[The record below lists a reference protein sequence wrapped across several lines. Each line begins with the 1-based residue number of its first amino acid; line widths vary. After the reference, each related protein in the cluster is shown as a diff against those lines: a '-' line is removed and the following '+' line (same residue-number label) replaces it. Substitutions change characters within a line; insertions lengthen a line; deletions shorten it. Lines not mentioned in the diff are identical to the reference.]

1 MEFPMLLCAVIFT
14 INIVLINGVEIPKMT
29 PHCDE
34 IDGIPVR
41 GAFLENKV
49 LAQGLNRPY
58 QLSYH
63 RKKHEI
69 FFSNNEGN
77 DTEDKFEIRRL
88 YHNGTDATVEQVEN
102 GFATAID
109 EENQIAF
116 FGGSSGVYKMNLEDG
131 KITRILEK
139 YDIWDMFFKKHLYFI
154 EYPEQ
159 KLFKYTHNKRNT
171 SKEKKNKE
179 KNVEHEA
186 LQEHWIHEKIYQFVI
201 DGDDDVFITNE
212 TGLFMIKN
220 GTEHRIR
227 IHGETVFR
235 AIEINHKG
243 EAFFAGKNGIYVV
256 RKPEYKLDEIAHVK
270 NIFGLTFDNDGM
282 IIYSNPLKIIKLL
295 PSECKMAEEVA
306 EKVAIPDVVIPN

>member
-1 MEFPMLLCAVIFT
+1 M
-14 INIVLINGVEIPKMT
+14 
-29 PHCDE
+29 PHCND
-34 IDGIPVR
+34 IDGIPV
-41 GAFLENKV
+41 GGSFLKKEV

-69 FFSNNEGN
+69 FFSNNVGN

-88 YHNGTDATVEQVEN
+88 YHNGTDVTIEEVEN

-116 FGGSSGVYKMNLEDG
+116 FGGSSGVYKMDLEDG

-159 KLFKYTHNKRNT
+159 KLYKYTPNKKKA
-171 SKEKKNKE
+171 SKNKKKE
-179 KNVEHEA
+179 YEAVHE
-186 LQEHWIHEKIYQFVI
+186 QWIHEKVYQFVI
-201 DGDDDVFITNE
+201 DGDNDVFITNE

-227 IHGETVFR
+227 INGETVFR

-243 EAFFAGKNGIYVV
+243 EAFFAGKNGIHVV
-256 RKPEYKLDEIAHVK
+256 RKPEHTLDEIAHVK

-282 IIYSNPLKIIKLL
+282 IIYSDPLKIIKLL

-306 EKVAIPDVVIPN
+306 GNLAVPNVVIPN